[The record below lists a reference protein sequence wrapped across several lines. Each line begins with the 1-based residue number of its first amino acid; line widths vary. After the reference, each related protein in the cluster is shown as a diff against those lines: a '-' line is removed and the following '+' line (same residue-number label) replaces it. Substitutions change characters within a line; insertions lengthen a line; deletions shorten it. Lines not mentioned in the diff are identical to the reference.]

1 MTTRRPCWTWYAP
14 MRILRTL
21 RGRHLA
27 ERVSAWFV
35 QRQAERPLSLLTHTA
50 RVRDL
55 EWAVHD
61 RSWLCTCGE
70 DGNAYM
76 WTTDALA
83 TQQQPVEGGETPVR
97 PHTAD
102 DFAAVADGVVVAGL
116 RV

>member
-1 MTTRRPCWTWYAP
+1 M
-14 MRILRTL
+14 
-21 RGRHLA
+21 A

-83 TQQQPVEGGETPVR
+83 TRQQPVEGGETPVR

-102 DFAAVADGVVVAGL
+102 DFAAVADGVLVAGL